1 MFIFLTCSSEQVIM
15 TMDEFSWSLVY
26 RSLRTDDIH
35 IGDVQ
40 VRDEHEKDEVIRHIF
55 LVPCSMPVPWTSHLP
70 SFSSLDDLF
79 GRHKTWDFPYAISC
93 PLVHIGRPRDI
104 IIKYYFPWI
113 SVLGDTCHHF
123 IGCKSR
129 RFIFSRRRPR
139 VIIWLVESFHIPKS
153 AIYK

>member
-1 MFIFLTCSSEQVIM
+1 M
-15 TMDEFSWSLVY
+15 TMDEFSWSLVC

-79 GRHKTWDFPYAISC
+79 ERHIRLEIFPT
-93 PLVHIGRPRDI
+93 L
-104 IIKYYFPWI
+104 
-113 SVLGDTCHHF
+113 SVTIVNEKELTCF
-123 IGCKSR
+123 R
-129 RFIFSRRRPR
+129 
-139 VIIWLVESFHIPKS
+139 
-153 AIYK
+153 